1 MQRRAESSAAGGA
14 WRIAVLARR
23 LILDGPEGVGD
34 EAEREVAALVASQL
48 DTNWLYAATGIGLVV
63 SHLEDRR
70 AAERLYP
77 LIVPYAE
84 RVVTVGRACV
94 CTGSA
99 HLSLGMLALTIG
111 DREAAAAHLEEAI
124 RRNDALGAVAYGIT
138 SRRALASVLGDDGE
152 QLRREADEAAER
164 VGMADLSGVLWT
176 V

>member
-1 MQRRAESSAAGGA
+1 MT
-14 WRIAVLARR
+14 ARR

-48 DTNWLYAATGIGLVV
+48 DTNWLYAATGSGLVV

-77 LIVPYAE
+77 LIAPYAE

-111 DREAAAAHLEEAI
+111 ERDAAVAHLEQAI

-138 SRRALASVLGDDGE
+138 SRRALASVLGADGE
-152 QLRREADEAAER
+152 QLRREADDAAER